1 MARVLKELLSTFFS
15 HFGCCFIWWF
25 SWSWIRWGSRQ
36 SLNQLSVPTT
46 SQSHVLGLV
55 CQVAGRAKSVNVD
68 DAEKKWISCPDP
80 DVIQTFYWATV
91 CCLSGCWML
100 ASVLRRQTSMDIVS
114 PHFDSIQRHWGFFLG
129 RAFEFWKEIFL
140 IHQHSRSHALTHR
153 HNNAN
158 TYFLIRIEK

>member
-1 MARVLKELLSTFFS
+1 MARVLKELLSSFFS

-114 PHFDSIQRHWGFFLG
+114 PHFDSIQRHGLFSREGVWILKRNFSDTSAFPEPCTHTQTQQCQHIFF
-129 RAFEFWKEIFL
+129 
-140 IHQHSRSHALTHR
+140 
-153 HNNAN
+153 N
-158 TYFLIRIEK
+158 